1 MFENGNKMP
10 HFIDSSIQWDNIV
23 EFVTLINNV
32 QTSAI
37 ENVDKELYDT
47 CRFELEHI
55 VREIGYNNFPDLEIY
70 QEAYIIGRIISHQTF
85 NGYNANAE
93 KLFMESI
100 WTFHINASFIS
111 DLIKMEK
118 FYVGRILQDIS
129 DFLIKS
135 QRKERLDDFFSLND
149 WGAIGRHISKIYL
162 TNKSAQ
168 NAMDYILDTFDRLK
182 QEVKIN
188 QLPRQAK
195 NYNEIK
201 KQLESIKIWLI
212 KDNEGKDIPI
222 IKKID
227 ESLQGFKE
235 VTGTIDFRI
244 VK

>member
-1 MFENGNKMP
+1 
-10 HFIDSSIQWDNIV
+10 
-23 EFVTLINNV
+23 
-32 QTSAI
+32 
-37 ENVDKELYDT
+37 
-47 CRFELEHI
+47 
-55 VREIGYNNFPDLEIY
+55 
-70 QEAYIIGRIISHQTF
+70 
-85 NGYNANAE
+85 
-93 KLFMESI
+93 
-100 WTFHINASFIS
+100 
-111 DLIKMEK
+111 
-118 FYVGRILQDIS
+118 
-129 DFLIKS
+129 
-135 QRKERLDDFFSLND
+135 
-149 WGAIGRHISKIYL
+149 
-162 TNKSAQ
+162 
-168 NAMDYILDTFDRLK
+168 MDYILDTFDRLK